1 MSSPVT
7 HLNRLRS
14 RGSRSSFQLRSLC
27 VIRKEEEDPFKNVY
41 LIRLEIFECPWTLFP
56 PSISNR
62 IVFCVRGRLP
72 HKVEHIQ
79 HFPCRLCFQNS
90 SSFFFFVESS
100 PVIYN
105 WTKKLKRERHFVSCH
120 HDVDQIVDCIF
131 AAVFYNGEFH
141 VILILSSH
149 PILFR

>member
-1 MSSPVT
+1 MTSPVT

-14 RGSRSSFQLRSLC
+14 RVSRSSFQLRSLC
-27 VIRKEEEDPFKNVY
+27 VIRKEEDPFKNVY

-72 HKVEHIQ
+72 HIVEHIQ
-79 HFPCRLCFQNS
+79 HFPCRLCFQN

-105 WTKKLKRERHFVSCH
+105 WTKKLKGRDTLFP
-120 HDVDQIVDCIF
+120 
-131 AAVFYNGEFH
+131 
-141 VILILSSH
+141 VITMSIRLSIAFLRPYFITGNFMLS
-149 PILFR
+149 